1 MYLSSFV
8 WDGDFHGKDIPEK
21 NQQNPQVTKKVL
33 WERKH
38 FGRIVRQNDS
48 VMVACGS

>member
-1 MYLSSFV
+1 MYLSSFF

-21 NQQNPQVTKKVL
+21 NSKILRLLKKVL

-38 FGRIVRQNDS
+38 LEWIVRHNDS